1 MAQDSERMTVGWRLL
16 RIMIKCREKRGFLNI
31 VK

>member
-16 RIMIKCREKRGFLNI
+16 RIMIKCREKRGIFEYC
-31 VK
+31 